1 MTITTMPSSLLMPVG
16 QDMDL
21 FPMPS
26 ELTVAQAAR
35 ILDMSEACVED
46 YLDDGIIES
55 RWENGKRLIQWD
67 SLMKFYQK
75 RKWME
80 EGLNEIARMSQE
92 MGLYD
97 D

>member
-1 MTITTMPSSLLMPVG
+1 MSLLSPSLLTSDG
-16 QDMDL
+16 QDIGV

-35 ILDMSEACVED
+35 ILDMSEACLDQLLDIGAYDFRQDGNRRLIERD
-46 YLDDGIIES
+46 YLMEQAE
-55 RWENGKRLIQWD
+55 WHKRTHAGLAEMAQWD
-67 SLMKFYQK
+67 
-75 RKWME
+75 
-80 EGLNEIARMSQE
+80 QE

>member
-1 MTITTMPSSLLMPVG
+1 MTIAAMPSSLSMPVG
-16 QDMDL
+16 QDVDL

-35 ILDMSEACVED
+35 ILDMSEACLDE
-46 YLDDGIIES
+46 YLDDRIIEF
-55 RWENGKRLIQWD
+55 RRENDKRLVQWD